1 MALRV
6 LTSLVM
12 KVTCSAQLI
21 LHDFDYDFDYIVH
34 ARNTMNFSGNLTS
47 ISQMYVTRVLYPASF
62 VISVLV
68 LDKIVETY
76 SCTHSVPT
84 C

>member
-6 LTSLVM
+6 LTSLM
-12 KVTCSAQLI
+12 MRVTCSAQLI

-34 ARNTMNFSGNLTS
+34 DRNTMNFSGELPFLS
-47 ISQMYVTRVLYPASF
+47 IQMYVTRVLYPASF

-68 LDKIVETY
+68 LDKM
-76 SCTHSVPT
+76 
-84 C
+84 